1 MGEDTG
7 IGSDAGAPSWL
18 QRTVSLLQQEEVAVD
33 LSKLDAMEKV
43 SPKPCAAEEV
53 GPKP

>member
-7 IGSDAGAPSWL
+7 IGSGAPRWL

-33 LSKLDAMEKV
+33 MSKLEALEKV
-43 SPKPCAAEEV
+43 RFKP
-53 GPKP
+53 